1 MIETATTIEHDIFC
15 DCQAC
20 LNRLV
25 ANLNTLNAGRPA
37 PKLDD
42 FDDQADDATEAPAST
57 ICLHCGRTLRSQR
70 SIREAQ
76 RNGGYGR
83 GCARKITNIAKTV
96 DLTGCKAD
104 QLAKATELIED
115 GAIVPIRGRRVFRA
129 VSSDGARTYLTAPT
143 ACTCAAGLRGH
154 SVCFHRVAA
163 SILAAA

>member
-1 MIETATTIEHDIFC
+1 MNTTEHDIFC

-20 LNRLV
+20 LDRLV
-25 ANLNTLNAGRPA
+25 ADLNTLNAGRPA

-42 FDDQADDATEAPAST
+42 FDDQVDAVTETPAPT
-57 ICLHCGRTLRSQR
+57 HCLRCGRTLRSQR
-70 SIREAQ
+70 AIREAA

-83 GCARKITNIAKTV
+83 SCARKIADTARTV
-96 DLTGCKAD
+96 DVTGCKAD

-163 SILAAA
+163 TILAAA